1 MKFKYSRLSNSMNS
15 YNPIDISNKNISYNK
30 NKYFSFLGI
39 CLSFSVFCFLLL
51 FLIFILLYLGNIN
64 FQTRLSYSYPN
75 KINEFTVSWSD
86 IFKHKNIH
94 LEYHKEDNPQKII
107 RIKPT
112 TVKYDRNIIPK
123 YVYRANM
130 TDLEYNTWY
139 NYNLKTSSGTS
150 ETFKFKVPEKSN
162 QDYKILLFGDLG
174 VKEDISRNKIINE
187 IKTYNYRFMFHLGDL
202 AYNLQEN
209 IGFQGDIFLS
219 RMQEAASKVP
229 YMVIPGNHE
238 NWDNFSNYIYR
249 FSMPNYQTTNNLYY
263 TIEQPPL
270 KMININT
277 ELFYNEYLKK
287 RFFNQID
294 FISNELSRINRSIYP
309 GVVATGHR
317 PMYCSNRNNDDCTHW
332 INDRLRYIED
342 LFLKYNLTI
351 YLSAHEHSYER
362 ICPIYNGSCQKGYQN
377 SSLFDLSDLKYP
389 IHVITGAA
397 GCREG
402 HEKFK
407 SKVPIWSV
415 TRNRESGFGVLNVN
429 YQKLKWQ
436 EYAVVDNKKYL
447 IDEFNINN
455 L

>member
-1 MKFKYSRLSNSMNS
+1 
-15 YNPIDISNKNISYNK
+15 
-30 NKYFSFLGI
+30 
-39 CLSFSVFCFLLL
+39 LL

-150 ETFKFKVPEKSN
+150 QTFKFKVPEQFEN
-162 QDYKILLFGDLG
+162 GFKILFFGDLG
-174 VKEDISRNKIINE
+174 VKEDISRNQIINE

-229 YMVIPGNHE
+229 YMVIPGNH
-238 NWDNFSNYIYR
+238 
-249 FSMPNYQTTNNLYY
+249 
-263 TIEQPPL
+263 
-270 KMININT
+270 
-277 ELFYNEYLKK
+277 
-287 RFFNQID
+287 
-294 FISNELSRINRSIYP
+294 
-309 GVVATGHR
+309 
-317 PMYCSNRNNDDCTHW
+317 
-332 INDRLRYIED
+332 
-342 LFLKYNLTI
+342 
-351 YLSAHEHSYER
+351 
-362 ICPIYNGSCQKGYQN
+362 
-377 SSLFDLSDLKYP
+377 
-389 IHVITGAA
+389 
-397 GCREG
+397 
-402 HEKFK
+402 
-407 SKVPIWSV
+407 
-415 TRNRESGFGVLNVN
+415 
-429 YQKLKWQ
+429 
-436 EYAVVDNKKYL
+436 
-447 IDEFNINN
+447 
-455 L
+455 